1 MTIPRLSH
9 LILRVSSLDDAVDF
23 WHGTLGLRIEGRSEA
38 FAFLDAGSARIA
50 LNEVDGGDASA
61 AASATEV
68 VLEVADPRDRYAA
81 WREAGVPFEVGLRP
95 VMEADGRSL
104 LAAHFRDPD
113 GHLVSLTGWV
123 ESAPSEG

>member
-1 MTIPRLSH
+1 MTSPRLAH
-9 LILRVSSLDDAVDF
+9 VILRVSSLSTAVDF
-23 WHGTLGLRIEGRSEA
+23 WHGTLGLPIEGRSET

-50 LNEVDGGDASA
+50 LNEVDGGDPASG
-61 AASATEV
+61 ASATEV
-68 VLEVADPRDRYAA
+68 VLEVEDPQQRFAT
-81 WREAGVPFEVGLRP
+81 WREAGVPFQVGLRP

-123 ESAPSEG
+123 DTRP